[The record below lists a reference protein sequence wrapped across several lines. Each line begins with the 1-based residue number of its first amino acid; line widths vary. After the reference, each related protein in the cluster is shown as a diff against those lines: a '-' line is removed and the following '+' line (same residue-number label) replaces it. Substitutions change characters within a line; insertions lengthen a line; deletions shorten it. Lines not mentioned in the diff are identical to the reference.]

1 MKKILL
7 FGDSIELGYQGYI
20 KETFN
25 GIAEVYAA
33 KGNCQFSAYMLRW
46 VNIWK
51 KEENWPDDIDL
62 IHWNVGLWDVLRIL
76 GDDTHTPIEMY
87 GETLKRLYSRLKILF
102 PKAKQV
108 FATSTAVIE
117 EK

>member
-33 KGNCQFSAYMLRW
+33 KGCA
-46 VNIWK
+46 
-51 KEENWPDDIDL
+51 
-62 IHWNVGLWDVLRIL
+62 
-76 GDDTHTPIEMY
+76 
-87 GETLKRLYSRLKILF
+87 
-102 PKAKQV
+102 
-108 FATSTAVIE
+108 
-117 EK
+117 